1 MSHLKSLC
9 YVSLLSRMFLPAP
22 FICLYPIP
30 TSKSTSSVPSVLIFN
45 KLILRLIY
53 FGLNLV
59 HEDNNNDN
67 INNNKHKSLLHT
79 RHCSTQ
85 YAWINTAESQNN
97 PTVQVYYYNM
107 LFWHEILD
115 TERLSNL
122 LKVTYLVRMNLGSQL
137 RQSHF
142 KIFILPHC
150 PFHKNMKIL

>member
-9 YVSLLSRMFLPAP
+9 YVSLLSRMFFPVP

-30 TSKSTSSVPSVLIFN
+30 ASKSTSSVPSVLIFN

-53 FGLNLV
+53 FELNLV
-59 HEDNNNDN
+59 HEDN
-67 INNNKHKSLLHT
+67 INNNKPKSLLHT

-85 YAWINTAESQNN
+85 YAWVNTAESQNN

-107 LFWHEILD
+107 LFRHEIWD

-150 PFHKNMKIL
+150 PFHNNMKIL